1 MLSAFTSTSGLG
13 LRLQGGGPKKK
24 DKGGKGDKGKKGKG
38 KEKGDGKAPLG
49 EGEEMSEEQLK
60 ETILHLRLEL
70 DHEREER
77 NYFQL
82 ERDKINT
89 FWEITKKELEDRKA
103 ELRNTDRE
111 MEELEERHQV
121 EIKVY
126 KQKVK
131 HLLYEHQNNVA
142 QLKEAGRF
150 RPFLR
155 VLACTDEDASAGEMA
170 LKLQQEEHRQH
181 EAESKR
187 DKRSLKLEL
196 KELELAHEDAIR
208 ELKQEND
215 KNVTKLRQQYEREVK
230 ELQQKYEKKMKLLR
244 EDLELRRKVE
254 ILEIEERKNNHIN
267 ELMKKHE
274 KAFGEIKNYYN
285 DITHNNL
292 DLIRS
297 LKEEVAE
304 MKKKEIS
311 NEKLMFEIAQ
321 ENKKLSEPLTR
332 ALKEVEKLRHE
343 LANYQKDK
351 MSLQN
356 AKSRLHVLET
366 QLRDLT
372 WEHEVLEQRFH
383 HVEKERDE
391 LFEKFESTIYDVQ
404 QKSGFK
410 NILLEKKLQAINE
423 SLEKKESQ
431 LSEVIHAANLD
442 PNMLGTVSRKL
453 DDVLDAKNGAI
464 KDLQYELAR
473 ITKAHNDVI
482 RVYESK
488 LTEFGIPVEELGFRP
503 LVTSTGTGPA
513 GLVVG

>member
-1 MLSAFTSTSGLG
+1 LPSVVTMA
-13 LRLQGGGPKKK
+13 PKK
-24 DKGGKGDKGKKGKG
+24 DKKKGDKKKGDAPDKG
-38 KEKGDGKAPLG
+38 QALG
-49 EGEEMSEEQLK
+49 EGGEMNVEA
-60 ETILHLRLEL
+60 LREKIAFMSAEL

-82 ERDKINT
+82 ERDKVNT

-103 ELRNTDRE
+103 ELRNKDRE

-131 HLLYEHQNNVA
+131 HLLYEHQNNVS
-142 QLKEAGRF
+142 QLKEECER
-150 RPFLR
+150 
-155 VLACTDEDASAGEMA
+155 A
-170 LKLQQEEHRQH
+170 LKLQHEEHRQH
-181 EAESKR
+181 EAESKK

-230 ELQQKYEKKMKLLR
+230 ELQQKYELKMKLLR

-366 QLRDLT
+366 QLRDLS

-383 HVEKERDE
+383 HVEKERNE

-410 NILLEKKLQAINE
+410 NILLERKLQAINE

-442 PNMLGTVSRKL
+442 PNLLGTVSKKL

-473 ITKAHNDVI
+473 VTKAHNDVI

-513 GLVVG
+513 GLVVA

>member
-1 MLSAFTSTSGLG
+1 M
-13 LRLQGGGPKKK
+13 RLQGGAPKSK
-24 DKGGKGDKGKKGKG
+24 DKGKGKTDKGKKGKG

-60 ETILHLRLEL
+60 ETIAHLRSELE
-70 DHEREER
+70 HEREER

-103 ELRNTDRE
+103 ELRNKDRE

-142 QLKEAGRF
+142 QLKE
-150 RPFLR
+150 
-155 VLACTDEDASAGEMA
+155 AGEMA

-383 HVEKERDE
+383 HIEKERDE

-503 LVTSTGTGPA
+503 LVTSSGTGPA
-513 GLVVG
+513 GLVVA

>member
-1 MLSAFTSTSGLG
+1 
-13 LRLQGGGPKKK
+13 
-24 DKGGKGDKGKKGKG
+24 
-38 KEKGDGKAPLG
+38 
-49 EGEEMSEEQLK
+49 MSEEQLK
-60 ETILHLRLEL
+60 ETIAQLRSEL

-89 FWEITKKELEDRKA
+89 FWEVTKKELEDRRA
-103 ELRNTDRE
+103 ELRNKDRE

-142 QLKEAGRF
+142 QLKEA
-150 RPFLR
+150 
-155 VLACTDEDASAGEMA
+155 SEMA
-170 LKLQQEEHRQH
+170 LKLQQEEHRLR
-181 EAESKR
+181 ESESKK

-196 KELELAHEDAIR
+196 KELELAHEDAVR
-208 ELKQEND
+208 ELQS
-215 KNVTKLRQQYEREVK
+215 
-230 ELQQKYEKKMKLLR
+230 KYELKMKLLR
-244 EDLELRRKVE
+244 DDLELRRKVE

-391 LFEKFESTIYDVQ
+391 LYEKFESTIYDVQ

-410 NILLEKKLQAINE
+410 NILLERKLQTINE

-431 LSEVIHAANLD
+431 LSEVINAANLD
-442 PNMLGTVSRKL
+442 PNLLGTVSKKL

-473 ITKAHNDVI
+473 VTKAHNDVI

-513 GLVVG
+513 GLVVS